1 MNNQEIS
8 VEKLYLVQK
17 VNNLYDLSHQANA
30 LKVLSSN
37 NIMGSC
43 GYSAG
48 TMRDCHDATQNIK
61 IALSDL
67 MQNSVDF
74 FTKACVAF
82 EEVDTL

>member
-1 MNNQEIS
+1 MSNQEIS

-17 VNNLYDLSHQANA
+17 VNNLNDLSYHANA

-37 NIMGSC
+37 NITSSC
-43 GYSAG
+43 GYSVDK
-48 TMRDCHDATQNIK
+48 MKNCHDETQNIK

-67 MQNSVDF
+67 MQNSVNF
-74 FTKACVAF
+74 FTRACVAF